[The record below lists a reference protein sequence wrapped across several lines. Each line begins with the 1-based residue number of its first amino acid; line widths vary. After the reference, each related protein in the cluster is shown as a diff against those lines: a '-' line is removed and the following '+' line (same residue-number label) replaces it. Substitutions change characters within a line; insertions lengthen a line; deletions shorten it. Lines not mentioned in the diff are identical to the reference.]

1 MAKRITGYTQYKN
14 DFFNKLHVSFQV
26 GKKILDVGCG
36 EGTDA
41 RVFINDYK
49 LRWYGTDV
57 YRHPNM
63 REFPKRF
70 ILGTILK
77 LPYKEE
83 MFDYVFVHDVL
94 HHVDEKRQRRELH
107 RKGLTE
113 LRRVCKDGGTIIIVE
128 GNRFNPLFYPHMV
141 LMRGHQH
148 FLQSYFRDLIDEVFR
163 EDSVTYRFF
172 EAHLYPKVLLLLFK
186 VYEWVMERLVPKA
199 FIAYNAAIIS
209 KHEN

>member
-1 MAKRITGYTQYKN
+1 MKRISGYTQYKN
-14 DFFNKLHVSFQV
+14 DFFNKLNFPFLP

-70 ILGTILK
+70 TLGTILK

-94 HHVDEKRQRRELH
+94 HHVDEKRQRREVH

-113 LRRVCKDGGTIIIVE
+113 LRRVCKTGGTIIIVE

-141 LMRGHQH
+141 LMRKHEH
-148 FLQSYFRDLIDEVFR
+148 FRQSYFRALIGEVFIR
-163 EDSVTYRFF
+163 DSIAFRFF
-172 EAHLYPKVLLLLFK
+172 EAHLYPKALLGIFK
-186 VYEWVMERLVPKA
+186 IYEWIMEHIIPKEL
-199 FIAYNAAIIS
+199 IAYNAVII
-209 KHEN
+209 KKR